1 MENGKLFLMKI
12 HLNNETRNRAS
23 LKIEWWVW
31 FARLSVDDRSPFDR
45 ALFST
50 ESQIGAIKNFSSA
63 RSLCKSSHRD
73 ENAELPSKHE
83 KLFQTADVL
92 FGEFDFTVE
101 LCLAGNVCLE
111 NILKTKNS
119 HAQRVDGI
127 WREFVVG
134 RISRGAKNL
143 IFCYL
148 RQLNIEAL
156 ILLRRMLTKQEFN
169 LIACIS
175 RGREDC

>member
-31 FARLSVDDRSPFDR
+31 FARLNVDDRSPFDR

-50 ESQIGAIKNFSSA
+50 ESSKLGQLKISQALVD
-63 RSLCKSSHRD
+63 SLCKSSRRD

-83 KLFQTADVL
+83 TLFQTANVL

-101 LCLAGNVCLE
+101 LCLAGDVCLE
-111 NILKTKNS
+111 NKLKAEDS
-119 HAQRVDGI
+119 HAHRVDGI

-134 RISRGAKNL
+134 RISRRAEK
-143 IFCYL
+143 
-148 RQLNIEAL
+148 
-156 ILLRRMLTKQEFN
+156 FN
-169 LIACIS
+169 LLLS
-175 RGREDC
+175 

>member
-50 ESQIGAIKNFSSA
+50 ESSKLGQLKISQALVD
-63 RSLCKSSHRD
+63 SLCKSSRRD
-73 ENAELPSKHE
+73 ENAEFPSKHE

-101 LCLAGNVCLE
+101 LCLAGDVCLE
-111 NILKTKNS
+111 NKL
-119 HAQRVDGI
+119 
-127 WREFVVG
+127 
-134 RISRGAKNL
+134 
-143 IFCYL
+143 
-148 RQLNIEAL
+148 
-156 ILLRRMLTKQEFN
+156 
-169 LIACIS
+169 
-175 RGREDC
+175 